1 MKKIAL
7 LAFASVSLLGCATLG
22 FIDDEKFMSALRGKR
37 CSEAYQMVANSNFGS
52 DSSGERWTYMGQVEY
67 FCNKN
72 HAEGIRL
79 LTKGAEHG
87 DRWARS
93 TLARIGEKIPDDTNH
108 GMGGG
113 APATQVDVR
122 IIKQ

>member
-7 LAFASVSLLGCATLG
+7 LVFASVSLLGCATLG

-37 CSEAYQMVANSNFGS
+37 CSEAYQMVANANFGS
-52 DSSGERWTYMGQVEY
+52 SEERWTYMGQVEY
-67 FCNKN
+67 FCNQN

-79 LTKGAEHG
+79 LKKGAEYG

-93 TLARIGEKIPDDTNH
+93 TLARIGEKIPDDTNR

-122 IIKQ
+122 IIK